1 MKRLFSSK
9 EFCERI
15 KDYMKALRQIAADH
29 AYDQEWFEQ
38 LVLDIE
44 SFSDIVSVADSGVLD
59 FHEIDQL
66 LSCFPDLS
74 TEGDISKRVSR
85 LVVMLQ
91 RQRTEAHAAF
101 KSLLERFL
109 ADMRAIQ
116 VILDIPLNERLNHS
130 EKNKYIHAVYMLARK
145 SVVNAQEASGRP
157 PEMFENVMYGAYG
170 WDFRN
175 LSAENQR
182 LRERIAEL
190 ENTPDYENG
199 LPPFIAVA

>member
-1 MKRLFSSK
+1 
-9 EFCERI
+9 
-15 KDYMKALRQIAADH
+15 
-29 AYDQEWFEQ
+29 
-38 LVLDIE
+38 
-44 SFSDIVSVADSGVLD
+44 
-59 FHEIDQL
+59 
-66 LSCFPDLS
+66 
-74 TEGDISKRVSR
+74 
-85 LVVMLQ
+85 
-91 RQRTEAHAAF
+91 
-101 KSLLERFL
+101 
-109 ADMRAIQ
+109 
-116 VILDIPLNERLNHS
+116 
-130 EKNKYIHAVYMLARK
+130 MLARK